1 MYATLV
7 FNRSTV
13 AAQTAGPINALILVV
28 TLLLITIWN
37 TCKTVGRCPRIITE
51 HCYVR

>member
-1 MYATLV
+1 MYTTLV

-13 AAQTAGPINALILVV
+13 SAQTAGPINALILVV
-28 TLLLITIWN
+28 TLLLISMWDI
-37 TCKTVGRCPRIITE
+37 CKTVGRCPRIITG